1 MLSRKDVRPRQ
12 IKLLLDN
19 GLLPVSIDYRLCPEL
34 NLLQGPMTD
43 VCDGLRWARDELPN
57 LRLKC
62 LGIQVDGNQV
72 VVVGWSSGGHLATTL
87 AWTARLRNL
96 RPPEAILAFYCPLD
110 YDDECE
116 YLESP
121 ELSVLL
127 LMYLFTVWRQPNFP
141 GDSSSYSS
149 EDCDLLEAVRDKPV
163 GSYVFVVC

>member
-12 IKLLLDN
+12 IKFLLDN

-87 AWTARLRNL
+87 AWTARLRNV

-110 YDDECE
+110 YEDECE
-116 YLESP
+116 SLESP

-127 LMYLFTVWRQPNFP
+127 LISSQSGGSRTSLGTLRLTHLRTTTSSKLFKTSRLVLY
-141 GDSSSYSS
+141 D
-149 EDCDLLEAVRDKPV
+149 
-163 GSYVFVVC
+163 FVVC